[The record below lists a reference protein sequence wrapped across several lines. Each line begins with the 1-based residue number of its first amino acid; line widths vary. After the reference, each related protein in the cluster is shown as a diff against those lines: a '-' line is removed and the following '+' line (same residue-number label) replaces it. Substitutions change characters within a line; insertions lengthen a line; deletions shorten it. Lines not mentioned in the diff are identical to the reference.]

1 MGCAPQSR
9 APAPPEVSGPLGPA
23 AKPNPRACPSLDEPL
38 PECASPELA
47 HSHCDSRKPPAR
59 TGASCRPRAA
69 WRKPPAQTRASRRPR
84 AAWRK
89 PPAKT
94 GAGCGQPPDAKLRL
108 TPRRE
113 NREATYRPPPSS
125 AHPRLRRRRRSFR
138 AIRSAAARSW
148 RTSDE
153 AERAQAPASPVKAS
167 ASPVKAPASPV
178 KPSARTASRGR
189 RRANSS
195 ESGCPRR
202 RCRAASI
209 YGTKPSRLWFS
220 AKCRQIT
227 PTAHPLSGPIRSELG
242 PKVTGFPGLDVIV
255 IPQGLFHGIRPKTG
269 DSPGRAQPIGRGRSG
284 RTQRNGGSPA
294 TQPRMLSDEPHTSGR
309 ALRRKAQAVRRAI
322 RRPKNFH
329 THTN

>member
-23 AKPNPRACPSLDEPL
+23 AKPNPRARPSLDEPL
-38 PECASPELA
+38 PRMHPPPSSAYF
-47 HSHCDSRKPPAR
+47 HCDSRKPPVNHLP
-59 TGASCRPRAA
+59 GPERAA
-69 WRKPPAQTRASRRPR
+69 DPGRLGANRRPGPERAADPGRLGANRRPR
-84 AAWRK
+84 
-89 PPAKT
+89 PEPV
-94 GAGCGQPPDAKLRL
+94 AGSPPDAKLRL

-138 AIRSAAARSW
+138 AIWSAAARSW

-167 ASPVKAPASPV
+167 A
-178 KPSARTASRGR
+178 RTASHGR
-189 RRANSS
+189 RRANAS

-202 RCRAASI
+202 RRRATSI

-227 PTAHPLSGPIRSELG
+227 STAHPLSGPIRSELG
-242 PKVTGFPGLDVIV
+242 PKVTGLP
-255 IPQGLFHGIRPKTG
+255 RP
-269 DSPGRAQPIGRGRSG
+269 RC
-284 RTQRNGGSPA
+284 
-294 TQPRMLSDEPHTSGR
+294 
-309 ALRRKAQAVRRAI
+309 
-322 RRPKNFH
+322 
-329 THTN
+329 

>member
-84 AAWRK
+84 AASRK
-89 PPAKT
+89 PPAQT
-94 GAGCGQPPDAKLRL
+94 GAGCGQPPTRSFGSPQGEKIAKPHIDLRHRL
-108 TPRRE
+108 RIHDSGDVDDPFALYGPRLLGHGVRRTTQNE
-113 NREATYRPPPSS
+113 LKPPP
-125 AHPRLRRRRRSFR
+125 PRSKPPHGRLRAGDAAPMRRKADAPRRRRR
-138 AIRSAAARSW
+138 A
-148 RTSDE
+148 T
-153 AERAQAPASPVKAS
+153 
-167 ASPVKAPASPV
+167 
-178 KPSARTASRGR
+178 
-189 RRANSS
+189 
-195 ESGCPRR
+195 
-202 RCRAASI
+202 SI

-242 PKVTGFPGLDVIV
+242 PKVTGLP
-255 IPQGLFHGIRPKTG
+255 RP
-269 DSPGRAQPIGRGRSG
+269 RC
-284 RTQRNGGSPA
+284 
-294 TQPRMLSDEPHTSGR
+294 
-309 ALRRKAQAVRRAI
+309 
-322 RRPKNFH
+322 
-329 THTN
+329 